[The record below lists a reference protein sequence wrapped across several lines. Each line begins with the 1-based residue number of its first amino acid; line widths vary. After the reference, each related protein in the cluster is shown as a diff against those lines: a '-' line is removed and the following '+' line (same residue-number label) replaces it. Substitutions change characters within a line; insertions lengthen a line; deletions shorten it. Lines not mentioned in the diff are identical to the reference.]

1 MHILLKRVIIVEES
15 ESRAEMLR
23 IAPESIPQIE
33 TRIMHSAREAI
44 AAARESQGWFRRVS

>member
-23 IAPESIPQIE
+23 IAPESMPQIE
-33 TRIMHSAREAI
+33 TRIMHSARDAI